1 MATGILVIGES
12 GAGKTTS
19 CRTLDPK
26 TTFIIDCDKKGLA
39 WRGWKSKYSM
49 QNSNYWATSNAAQI
63 GGLLTKINTEAKYKH
78 VKTIIIDTLN
88 GIMVDDEF
96 SRMKEKNFDKW
107 ADLAWSIYDLVGRI
121 PQLRQDLTVV
131 CMAHCQTDRDDNG
144 YMFTRMKTSGKKL
157 DKVVIESKFT
167 TVLLAKG
174 SEGKYVFETKA
185 NHSTCKTPLDS
196 FKDAEIP
203 NDMNMVIDTLRKY
216 EEDI

>member
-39 WRGWKSKYSM
+39 WRGWKSKDSM

-78 VKTIIIDTLN
+78 VKTTIIDTLN

-96 SRMKEKNFDKW
+96 SRMKEKNFNKW
-107 ADLAWSIYDLVGRI
+107 ADLAWSIYDLIGRI
-121 PQLRQDLTVV
+121 PQLRQDMP
-131 CMAHCQTDRDDNG
+131 CF
-144 YMFTRMKTSGKKL
+144 YF
-157 DKVVIESKFT
+157 
-167 TVLLAKG
+167 
-174 SEGKYVFETKA
+174 
-185 NHSTCKTPLDS
+185 S
-196 FKDAEIP
+196 FFNILILC
-203 NDMNMVIDTLRKY
+203 V
-216 EEDI
+216 

>member
-19 CRTLDPK
+19 CRKLDPK

-39 WRGWKSKYSM
+39 WRGWKKSYSM
-49 QNSNYWATSNAAQI
+49 ESRNYWATSKVSQI
-63 GGLLTKINTEAKYKH
+63 GGLLTKIDSDPAYKK
-78 VKTIIIDTLN
+78 VKTVIIDTLN

-107 ADLAWSIYDLVGRI
+107 ADLAWSIYDLIGRI
-121 PQLRQDLTVV
+121 PTLRSDLTIV
-131 CMAHCQTDRDDNG
+131 CMAHCQTDRDETG
-144 YMFTRMKTSGKKL
+144 YMFTHMKTSGKKL

-174 SEGKYVFETKA
+174 SEGEYVFETKA

-203 NDMNMVIDTLRKY
+203 NDISVVIDTLRKY
-216 EEDI
+216 EEDV